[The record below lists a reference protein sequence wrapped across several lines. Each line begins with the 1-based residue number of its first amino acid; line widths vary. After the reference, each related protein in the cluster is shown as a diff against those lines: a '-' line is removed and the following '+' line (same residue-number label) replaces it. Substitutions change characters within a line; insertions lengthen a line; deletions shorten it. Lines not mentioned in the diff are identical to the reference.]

1 MNKQWPGWLGLMS
14 SLMISLSS
22 LAATEAVTTLEHQA
36 EVYLLKFSPEGQFLA
51 SVSYDNTIKLWH
63 LHSGQLH
70 QELDKHQDWIS
81 SIAFSPQGTLLAS
94 GSDDKTVKIWQVVSG
109 EVLHDS
115 WQGDAVSA
123 VSFSPQGQWLASGGD
138 NGIVKIWEVDTG
150 WIQHSLRDHQ
160 GRIDT
165 LAFQPQ
171 SQWLASSGK
180 DNTIKLWDVVS
191 GQLKSQ
197 LEHQNRVGSFTFA
210 AEGHW
215 LAVHEGYAQITLWQL
230 KPLEQRH
237 SLSGLGHMAFSPN
250 GVWLATNSAKNAIN
264 IWDVHSGQLWHAI
277 GENVS
282 DLSPFAFSPTQ
293 DRLALSLDN
302 KSNTIQILD
311 IISRQ
316 IVNTLKGHKGRVNV
330 LTFSPDGRWLAS
342 ASRDETVKLWALS
355 PASQSE
361 SMPSKKNA
369 PTSKNNDRLLAT
381 ISEEYHIQK
390 HAYQTQLEH
399 WQHTQDQ
406 LTELRTQ
413 LSEQQNNITAAIGEQ
428 NNENTQELLPEL
440 KQQLTTAKQ
449 QIAIAKAN
457 LDQIATQVEHLG
469 TELLQAQF
477 EELKQHMEQER
488 QVLIRAEVLCAPIE
502 TDCQHQ
508 AEQAAQRQARQQ
520 GLALLI
526 NSINFKKIFTQ
537 VSPPQL
543 ADIENKVRAASKGL
557 LLGYEVLEHGQQ
569 QHHYFFHL
577 KATIKGHLS
586 PQLKAYLNTL

>member
-1 MNKQWPGWLGLMS
+1 MNKQWPWWLWLTS
-14 SLMISLSS
+14 HLMIPLSS
-22 LAATEAVTTLEHQA
+22 LAATGSVTTLEHQA
-36 EVYLLKFSPEGQFLA
+36 EVYLLKFSSDGQFLA
-51 SVSYDNTIKLWH
+51 SVSYDNTIKLWDVQ
-63 LHSGQLH
+63 SGQLH
-70 QELDKHQDWIS
+70 QQLDKHQGWIS

-94 GSDDKTVKIWQVVSG
+94 GSDDKTVKIWQVASG
-109 EVLHDS
+109 NVLHDS

-123 VSFSPQGQWLASGGD
+123 ISFSPQGQWLASGGD

-197 LEHQNRVGSFTFA
+197 LEHQSRVSSFTFA

-215 LAVHEGYAQITLWQL
+215 LAVHEGYAQMTLWQL
-230 KPLEQRH
+230 KPLKQRH
-237 SLSGLGHMAFSPN
+237 SLPGLGQIAFSPN
-250 GVWLATNSAKNAIN
+250 GVWLAANSTKNAIN
-264 IWDVHSGQLWHAI
+264 IWDVHSGQLWHAL

-282 DLSPFAFSPTQ
+282 GLSPFAFSPTQ

-302 KSNTIQILD
+302 KSNTIQFLD

-316 IVNTLKGHKGRVNV
+316 IVDTLKGHQGRVNV
-330 LTFSPDGRWLAS
+330 LTFSPEGQWLAS

-361 SMPSKKNA
+361 SMPSKKIVE
-369 PTSKNNDRLLAT
+369 TKNSERSLAT
-381 ISEEYHIQK
+381 ISQEYHTQK
-390 HAYQTQLEH
+390 RAYQTQLEH

-413 LSEQQNNITAAIGEQ
+413 TAEQHKNSPIEAQAD
-428 NNENTQELLPEL
+428 ENFKKTTSKFTQL
-440 KQQLTTAKQ
+440 KQQLSAAEQ
-449 QIAIAKAN
+449 QMAIAKAH

-469 TELLQAQF
+469 TELIQAQF
-477 EELKQHMEQER
+477 QQLKQHIEQER

-508 AEQAAQRQARQQ
+508 AEQAAQHQARQQ

-537 VSPPQL
+537 FSPPQL
-543 ADIENKVRAASKGL
+543 ADIESKVQTASKGL
-557 LLGYEVLEHGQQ
+557 LLGYEVLEQGQQ